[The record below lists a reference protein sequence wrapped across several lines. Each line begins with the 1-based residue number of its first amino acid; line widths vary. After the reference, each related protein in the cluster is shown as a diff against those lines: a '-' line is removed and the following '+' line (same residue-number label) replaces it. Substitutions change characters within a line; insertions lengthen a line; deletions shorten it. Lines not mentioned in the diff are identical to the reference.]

1 MDPTENYILNLNKIN
16 ISDWQLFLDNNKA
29 IKARLDNMN
38 ANVGYIKSYIDIIK
52 TDSDVAYNNLLK
64 IENETVRSIS
74 KITDSVDL
82 LDRTNTRLK
91 EKLATKSIQILSC
104 LEYAEESVNAYNNG
118 TAIDE
123 SKTQSLRD
131 ILRGNISDNDFMNA
145 GILSIETSPVTAG
158 LLCGSVKDTS
168 LIKLAYSSGGTAL
181 LRKGVQTIW
190 DSRLAT
196 YLEANGVFSDTMF
209 SGVAVSTYFVT
220 AVSDYLNDKGDFTK
234 YDTAYMLTDAA
245 QTATVATFSSIFAAS
260 IGGPLG
266 ILASIGINYAA
277 RPLIEK
283 ISEIAAGETATDTF
297 TYNGKTYTIKK
308 NGSGRKET
316 GDVYIENMDYNI
328 LVSQE
333 KAGHTPV
340 ANTEIF
346 NKQMYV
352 DTDNFVRRSEEFKG
366 ASWDDSDYTVYGYA
380 YLRNKDEWDELK
392 SNVLSAGNTVEAK
405 KIYEDYYNNN
415 ASDEMKVFM
424 KHMKDEHDFNAAE
437 WWIANK

>member
-1 MDPTENYILNLNKIN
+1 MDPADYILNLNKIN
-16 ISDWQLFLDNNKA
+16 ISDWQLFLDNNKV

-38 ANVGYIKSYIDIIK
+38 ANVGNIKSYIDIIK
-52 TDSDVAYNNLLK
+52 TDSDVAHDNLLK

-82 LDRTNTRLK
+82 LDKTNTRLK

-104 LEYAEESVNAYNNG
+104 LEYAEESINAYNNG

-168 LIKLAYSSGGTAL
+168 LIKLAFASGGNAL
-181 LRKGVQTIW
+181 LEKGIQTIW

-196 YLEANGVFSDTMF
+196 YLEANGIFSDTMV
-209 SGVAVSTYFVT
+209 SGVAMSTYIVT
-220 AVSDYLNDKGDFTK
+220 AADDYLNDKGDFTK
-234 YDTAYMLTDAA
+234 YDTAYMLADAA
-245 QTATVATFSSIFAAS
+245 QTATVATFSSAFASA
-260 IGGPLG
+260 IGGPVG
-266 ILASIGINYAA
+266 FITSIGINCAA

-283 ISEIAAGETATDTF
+283 ISEIAAGETVTDTF

-316 GDVYIENMDYNI
+316 GDVCIENMDYNI
-328 LVSQE
+328 LVNQK

-340 ANTEIF
+340 ASTEIF

-352 DTDNFVRRSEEFKG
+352 DTDNFVRKSEEYIG
-366 ASWDDSDYTVYGYA
+366 GGWDDSDYTIYGYA
-380 YLRNKDEWDELK
+380 YLHNKDEWDELK
-392 SNVLSAGNTVEAK
+392 SKVLSAGNEEDAK

-415 ASDEMKVFM
+415 ASDEMKLFM
-424 KHMKDEHDFNAAE
+424 KYMKDEHDFNAAE
-437 WWIANK
+437 WWKANK